1 MQIQRKRFVGI
12 DGYCYSSTQNYQI
25 IYPILNKDNIY
36 QKYVRVIK
44 RIYLFMKKRKIK
56 KDNTRIRKNIFQN
69 FSDRIEKFCIDNFKI
84 LDVSLFYDIFNRL
97 MFDIYYRLNI
107 IK

>member
-1 MQIQRKRFVGI
+1 MEIQRKRFVGI
-12 DGYCYSSTQNYQI
+12 DGYCYSSPVNYQI
-25 IYPILNKDNIY
+25 ISSVINTDNIY
-36 QKYVRVIK
+36 QKYVRVVK

-56 KDNTRIRKNIFQN
+56 KDSKRIRSNIFKN
-69 FSDRIEKFCIDNFKI
+69 FRDKIEKFCIFNFHI